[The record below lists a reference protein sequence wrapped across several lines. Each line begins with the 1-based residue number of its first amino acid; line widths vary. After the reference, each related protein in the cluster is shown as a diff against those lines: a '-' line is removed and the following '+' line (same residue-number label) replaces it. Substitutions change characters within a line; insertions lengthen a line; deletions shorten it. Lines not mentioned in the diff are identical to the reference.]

1 MRQCQ
6 SIRDTSTVASPRR
19 TERATSARLRGR
31 ATFAR
36 LLALVLFLF
45 LPFSLAFG
53 NNGNGAGS
61 NPKIAEDLHGLNSG
75 SKRKV
80 DVIIQFNRVPTAADH
95 ENVRA
100 NGGVFKKDLHVVKG
114 ALYTVP
120 VNALQGLANNPNIV
134 YISPDRTVGKSLDHV
149 DMVTNAD
156 LAWSSGLDGT
166 GIGVAVVDSGVDQI
180 PDLNTA
186 DQTASRLVY
195 SESFVVGDPTTADAY
210 GHGTHVAG
218 IVAGNAR
225 ASTTAYYKGVYKGIA
240 PNAQIINLR
249 ALNQN
254 GSGTDSS
261 VISAIQRAIQL
272 QSTYKIR
279 VLNLSLGRGVFES
292 YTLDPICQAV
302 EAAWQSGIVVVV
314 AAGNS
319 GRDNSQGTH
328 GYGTIATPGNDPYVI
343 TVGATNMHHS
353 FSQAAQTVASFSSKG
368 PTLIDH
374 VVKPDLLAPG
384 NQVVSSLAPGGY
396 IPTYYPK
403 FDVYPCDPT
412 LTTCNSTE
420 GPASYLRLSGTSMAT
435 PAVSGAVA
443 LLLEK
448 NPLLTPDQVKARLMK
463 SAYKGY
469 VQYSNALDDLGA
481 VYSLQADIFAV
492 GAGYLDVAAALLNT
506 DLAPATFGSA
516 KSPRVAYDPTT
527 NTTYLIT
534 DPSEIWNTSVVWGTS
549 LVWGTAVVVDPV
561 SGLSLV
567 WGSSVIW
574 GTSCNTQGL
583 SLIWGTS
590 VIWGTNTFSAMS
602 DGDDGDLEVVP

>member
-6 SIRDTSTVASPRR
+6 SIRDTSTVASPR
-19 TERATSARLRGR
+19 EAEHATSARLRGR
-31 ATFAR
+31 ATPAR
-36 LLALVLFLF
+36 LLALVLFIF
-45 LPFSLAFG
+45 LPFSLAVG
-53 NNGNGAGS
+53 GNGNGAGS
-61 NPKIAEDLHGLNSG
+61 NPKIAKDLHGLNSG
-75 SKRKV
+75 STKKV
-80 DVIIQFNRVPTAADH
+80 DVIIQFNHVPTAADH
-95 ENVRA
+95 QNVRA

-186 DQTASRLVY
+186 DQTASRVVY
-195 SESFVVGDPTTADAY
+195 SESFVVGDSTTADAY

-249 ALNQN
+249 ALDQN
-254 GSGTDSS
+254 GSGTDST
-261 VISAIQRAIQL
+261 VISAIQQAIQL
-272 QSTYKIR
+272 QSTYNIR

-302 EAAWQSGIVVVV
+302 EAAWQSGIVVVA

-328 GYGTIATPGNDPYVI
+328 GYGSITVPGNDPYVI
-343 TVGATNMHHS
+343 TVGASNMHNS

-384 NQVVSSLAPGGY
+384 NQVVSSLAPGSY
-396 IPTYYPK
+396 IPTNYPR

-420 GPASYLRLSGTSMAT
+420 GPASYLRLSGTSMAS

-443 LLLEK
+443 LLLQQ
-448 NPLLTPDQVKARLMK
+448 NPQLAPDQVKARLMK
-463 SAYKGY
+463 SAYKGSI
-469 VQYSNALDDLGA
+469 QYSNAVDDWNNT
-481 VYSLQADIFAV
+481 YSLQADIFAI
-492 GAGYLDVAAALLNT
+492 GAGYLDVEAALLNT

-516 KSPRVAYDPTT
+516 KSPQVGYDATT

-534 DPSEIWNTSVVWGTS
+534 DPSEIWNTSVIWGTS
-549 LVWGTAVVVDPV
+549 LVWGTAVALDPV
-561 SGLSLV
+561 SGLSVV

-574 GTSCNTQGL
+574 GTSCDTQGL